1 MVSIVIIV
9 LIAVYCAFVV
19 LHLFKKFYTAK
30 KTGTAPSCCGCSNS
44 PTCKLC
50 AQKKAA
56 QKDVAEND
64 AEKNIE
70 KETSAR
76 S

>member
-19 LHLFKKFYTAK
+19 LHLFKKFYIAK

-44 PTCKLC
+44 STCKLC
-50 AQKKAA
+50 AQKKSAN
-56 QKDVAEND
+56 KNGE
-64 AEKNIE
+64 EK
-70 KETSAR
+70 K
-76 S
+76 

>member
-30 KTGTAPSCCGCSNS
+30 KTGTAPSCCGCSHS
-44 PTCKLC
+44 STCQCCSGKTSS
-50 AQKKAA
+50 K
-56 QKDVAEND
+56 NN